1 MVTAMKT
8 AMILAAG
15 KGERMRPLTDHTP
28 KPLLPVGGKPL
39 ILWHLEKLAK
49 AGFGR
54 IVINHAHLGDQIEE
68 ILGNGEA
75 FGVELRY
82 SREGEPLETAG
93 GIATALSLIEG
104 EIFPVVNADV
114 FCDYDFGRFAG
125 IMARMQGETTL
136 AHLVLV
142 DNPPHHPDGDFVL
155 DGNFVKDKDAPFPLP
170 PSPAP
175 SATARGDSGG
185 NESGADGAR
194 GRAHPREAG
203 PLLTARTLTF
213 SGIGIYRRDLFAAT
227 EPWKKAPLAPLL
239 KQAMQQGRVTGE
251 HFRGRWMD
259 VGTPERLK
267 ELDREI
273 CNQNC

>member
-1 MVTAMKT
+1 MGVRILKT

-39 ILWHLEKLAK
+39 ILWHIEKLAR

-68 ILGNGEA
+68 ILGDGEA
-75 FGVELRY
+75 FGVRLVY

-93 GIATALSLIEG
+93 GIATALPLLDAEV
-104 EIFPVVNADV
+104 FPVVNGDV
-114 FCDYDFGRFAG
+114 FCDYDYSRLSVR
-125 IMARMQGETTL
+125 MAHMQGESTL

-142 DNPPHHPDGDFVL
+142 DNPPHHPEGDFTL
-155 DGNFVKDKDAPFPLP
+155 QDGRVGEAV
-170 PSPAP
+170 A
-175 SATARGDSGG
+175 
-185 NESGADGAR
+185 
-194 GRAHPREAG
+194 GR
-203 PLLTARTLTF
+203 LTF
-213 SGIGIYRRDLFAAT
+213 AGIGVYRSALFAGIKPGT
-227 EPWKKAPLAPLL
+227 KAALAPLIRAAL
-239 KQAMQQGRVTGE
+239 REGRVSGE
-251 HFRGRWMD
+251 HFAGRWVD
-259 VGTPERLK
+259 VGTPQRLK